1 MSLCSAGST
10 SAIIITIDDENI
22 HSAEQLTTCNI
33 VDSSHLHQVVIF
45 TAALREV
52 VLSDFQIFIFEIA
65 QVQGENPAIIQLGQ
79 KRRLSKAEKKKLK
92 SKHD

>member
-1 MSLCSAGST
+1 LQHRG
-10 SAIIITIDDENI
+10 
-22 HSAEQLTTCNI
+22 QLTFA
-33 VDSSHLHQVVIF
+33 SSGDFHS
-45 TAALREV
+45 ALREV
-52 VLSDFQIFIFEIA
+52 VLSDFQILIFEIA